1 MMKRFKRIFLLVI
14 ILGFTGVAGVAGVFF
29 YLKADLPDVTTIKNI
44 PLQVPMKVFSR
55 DGALISQFGE
65 KRRIPL
71 VRSQIPDQLANAF
84 IATEDSR
91 FYQHIGMDPIG
102 IARAISVY
110 ITTGRAKQ
118 GASTI
123 TQQVARNFF
132 LTNERTI
139 TRKVREIFIAIQM
152 EQILTKD
159 EILMLYLNK
168 ISLGQRSYGVGAA
181 ALVYFGKTV
190 DQLTLS
196 EMAVLGGL
204 PKAPSHLNPIYS
216 VKRATDR
223 RNVVLTRM
231 LSEKYIT
238 QEEYDNARAEEVV
251 SRYHGAEITLSAHY
265 VAEMARN
272 KLVELYGEDR
282 SYNEGFNVYTTIT
295 KTAQEA
301 ANQAL
306 IKNVHNY
313 DKRHGYRGPSKVLWS
328 ESETPWEAEKIDK
341 ALSKEPSFADLTP
354 AVVVAVNEQSIDVIA
369 KGSKGEISTIEWD
382 GLKWARRFK
391 TDSIQG
397 NAPVTAQEIAKVGE
411 QIWTTAIEVEEEVE
425 VPVIAE
431 TNTEADINELTDQD
445 VTNTVDPL
453 VEVETETKTILV
465 KKLQLS
471 QYPLATSAFVSLD
484 SQDGA
489 ITSLVGGF
497 SFVQSKFNRAT
508 QANRQVGSNIKPFIY
523 SAAIDNGYTLATLVN
538 DTPINQWS
546 GSAAWRPKNSPEI
559 YEGPI
564 RLRRALGQS
573 KNVISVRLVKDLG
586 IKKVINQLTKFG
598 FSKKD
603 MPRNYSIALGS
614 ASITPIELATGYAII
629 ANGGY
634 KVEPYIIERIE
645 NAYGTVLYQA
655 QPMTVCPECTKM
667 YEANAT
673 HTNEETGL
681 PAYTTI
687 MDNGNKVCAIAPI
700 SQIQVAESAIS
711 TETAFLTRELL
722 RTAVW
727 GGGNWKHQTGWN
739 GTGWRAARAIKR
751 QDMGGKT
758 GTTND
763 SKDAWFSGFVGRT
776 VATSWVGFDGFE
788 RKLGHVSTNENLG
801 KKQVTGGEFGA
812 RTALPAWNYFM
823 AKITANE
830 PTFRP
835 KRPISIST
843 ARIDRVTGL
852 LSTAT
857 DYTTLFEFF
866 KAGTTPTEYVS
877 RHNYTQPKTE
887 EQAGTSDGEEGD
899 TPNNSTPTYDTELF

>member
-1 MMKRFKRIFLLVI
+1 MMKWIKRFFLLMI
-14 ILGFTGVAGVAGVFF
+14 ILIIMGIASVASVFF
-29 YLKADLPDVTTIKNI
+29 YLKADLPDVTNIKKI
-44 PLQVPMKVFSR
+44 PLQVPMKVFSQ
-55 DGALISQFGE
+55 DGELISQFGE

-71 VRSQIPDQLANAF
+71 VREQIPDQLANAF

-102 IARAISVY
+102 IARAIMVY
-110 ITTGRAKQ
+110 ASTGRAKQ

-132 LTNERTI
+132 LTNERKLI
-139 TRKVREIFIAIQM
+139 RKIREIFLAVQI

-168 ISLGQRSYGVGAA
+168 ISLGHRSYGVGAA
-181 ALVYFGKTV
+181 AQVYFGKTV

-196 EMAVLGGL
+196 EIAVLGGL
-204 PKAPSHLNPIYS
+204 PKAPSRLNPIYS

-223 RNVVLTRM
+223 RNVVLSRM

-265 VAEMARN
+265 VAEIARN
-272 KLVELYGEDR
+272 KLIELYGEEK
-282 SYNEGFNVYTTIT
+282 SYSEGFNVYTTVN

-301 ANQAL
+301 ANQAVIDNL
-306 IKNVHNY
+306 HSY
-313 DKRHGYRGPSKVLWS
+313 DKRHGYRGPVKVLWTKKDEPFS
-328 ESETPWEAEKIDK
+328 AEQI
-341 ALSKEPSFADLTP
+341 AQVLSKEANFGDLTS
-354 AVVVAVNEQSIDVIA
+354 AVVVAVHEQSVDVIT
-369 KGSKGEISTIEWD
+369 KSSKGKVQTIEWD

-391 TDSIQG
+391 TNSVQG
-397 NAPVTAQEIAKVGE
+397 PAPTTAQEILKAGE
-411 QIWTTAIEVEEEVE
+411 QIWTTEIEVEEEVL
-425 VPVIAE
+425 VPVVAE
-431 TNTEADINELTDQD
+431 VDELADTETEADVNAE
-445 VTNTVDPL
+445 VTAEAEP
-453 VEVETETKTILV
+453 EKEIEMETKLMMV

-497 SFVQSKFNRAT
+497 SFVQSKFNRAM
-508 QANRQVGSNIKPFIY
+508 QAKRQVGSNIKPFIY
-523 SAAIDNGYTLATLVN
+523 SAAIDAGYTLSTLVN
-538 DTPINQWS
+538 DTPINQWN

-586 IKKVINQLTKFG
+586 LRKVINQLTKFG
-598 FSKKD
+598 FKKED

-614 ASITPIELATGYAII
+614 ASITPVELATGYAII

-645 NAYGTVLYQA
+645 DAYGTVLYQA
-655 QPMTVCPECTKM
+655 QPMTVCPTCNKM
-667 YEANAT
+667 YEKAKHNTDLTA
-673 HTNEETGL
+673 H
-681 PAYTTI
+681 TTI
-687 MDNGNKVCAIAPI
+687 MYGGSKLCAIAPI
-700 SQIQVAESAIS
+700 SELQVAESAIS
-711 TETAFLTRELL
+711 PETAFLTRELL

-727 GGGNWKHQTGWN
+727 GGGNWKKQTGWN
-739 GTGWRAARAIKR
+739 GTGWRAARAIQR

-763 SKDAWFSGFVGRT
+763 SKDAWFSGFVGKT
-776 VATSWVGFDGFE
+776 VATSWVGFDDFNQ
-788 RKLGHVSTNENLG
+788 KLGRASKNENLG
-801 KKQVTGGEFGA
+801 KNQVTGGEFGA
-812 RTALPAWNYFM
+812 RTALPAWNAFM
-823 AKITANE
+823 KKTTVNE

-835 KRPISIST
+835 QRPITIST

-857 DYTTLFEFF
+857 DHTTLFEFF
-866 KAGTTPTEYVS
+866 KTGTTPKEYASKAQYVEPETKAPVVS
-877 RHNYTQPKTE
+877 SD
-887 EQAGTSDGEEGD
+887 GTSEVPANEEGEESFD
-899 TPNNSTPTYDTELF
+899 SELF